1 MHSQLTVFS
10 PSSLPRFSAAAIA
23 VALVLTP
30 LTAIAQSVG
39 LTNAATVASSGES
52 SVMISARSLQAQC
65 RPAPA
70 GTAYMGGVAVD
81 LKNAGGSAISAKGVQ
96 ATLSLSVDNK
106 LMRKISLSNPA
117 ALAAGGSAFTS
128 ENGTPQ
134 VWYPITAQVVGE
146 YMKARGLSS
155 PPASI
160 PVKLELESV
169 RAPAT
174 AKLDTV
180 SINVAL
186 ANDATLCGFL
196 KAK

>member
-10 PSSLPRFSAAAIA
+10 PSSLPRFSVAAIA

-39 LTNAATVASSGES
+39 LTNAATVASSGDS
-52 SVMISARSLQAQC
+52 NVMISARSLEGQC

-70 GTAYMGGVAVD
+70 GTAYVGGVAVE
-81 LKNAGGSAISAKGVQ
+81 LKNAGGTAISAKGVQ

-106 LMRKISLSNPA
+106 LMRKIALSNPST
-117 ALAAGGSAFTS
+117 LAAGGTAFAS
-128 ENGTPQ
+128 KNGKAQ
-134 VWYPITAQVVGE
+134 VWYPITAQVVSD
-146 YMKARGLSS
+146 YMKAHGLSS

-160 PVKLELESV
+160 AVKLELDSV

-174 AKLDTV
+174 ANLDTV
-180 SINVAL
+180 SVNVAL

>member
-128 ENGTPQ
+128 ENGTAQ

-186 ANDATLCGFL
+186 ANDASLCGFL

>member
-128 ENGTPQ
+128 ESGTAQ
-134 VWYPITAQVVGE
+134 VWYPITAQVVRE

-174 AKLDTV
+174 AKLETV

>member
-1 MHSQLTVFS
+1 
-10 PSSLPRFSAAAIA
+10 
-23 VALVLTP
+23 LVLTP

-52 SVMISARSLQAQC
+52 NVMISARSLQAQC

-128 ENGTPQ
+128 ENGTAQ

-180 SINVAL
+180 SIIVAL
-186 ANDATLCGFL
+186 ANDASLCGFL